1 MRKLG
6 LFALLMGLGLTVGCE
21 PAKKADAPAAPVA
34 PVEEGKTD
42 PAAPAETPADAP
54 ADAPAE
60 PAKTE

>member
-1 MRKLG
+1 MRKFG

-21 PAKKADAPAAPVA
+21 PAKKADPVTPAAPV
-34 PVEEGKTD
+34 EEDKT
-42 PAAPAETPADAP
+42 APADDAATPAGAS